1 MIRLFVALALP
12 PSTIDALVGLGE
24 GVPGARWLRDDQ
36 MHLTLRFIGEV
47 DRAAFEDVVHALG
60 EVEADAFELALAG
73 VGHFPP
79 RGAPKVLWA
88 GVRQNPAL
96 NLLQSRIESALG
108 RAGLKPEGRNFSA
121 HITLARLNG
130 APVERVQAY
139 LARHAL
145 FAEPP
150 FMVEAF
156 HLYSS
161 RLGRDGSL
169 YSIEASYP
177 LRGGYDFEHD
187 WDEAE
192 DEAGAARSD

>member
-1 MIRLFVALALP
+1 MIRLFAALALP
-12 PSTIDALVGLGE
+12 PSALDALIGLGE

-108 RAGLKPEGRNFSA
+108 VQSGARFLAGEASDLSTGGLFVATSDPLPLGTELTLGLLLPDGHRVVVDAVVSWARGPHSGGAEGMGVRF
-121 HITLARLNG
+121 
-130 APVERVQAY
+130 VRVSRDDAAAI
-139 LARHAL
+139 ARHAT
-145 FAEPP
+145 E
-150 FMVEAF
+150 
-156 HLYSS
+156 
-161 RLGRDGSL
+161 
-169 YSIEASYP
+169 
-177 LRGGYDFEHD
+177 
-187 WDEAE
+187 
-192 DEAGAARSD
+192 

>member
-12 PSTIDALVGLGE
+12 PAIIDALGGLAE

-47 DRAAFEDVVHALG
+47 
-60 EVEADAFELALAG
+60 EADAFEMAVAG

-79 RGAPKVLWA
+79 RGPPKLLWA
-88 GVRQNPAL
+88 GVRPNPAL

-121 HITLARLNG
+121 HVTLARLNG

-145 FAEPP
+145 FAAPP

-161 RLGRDGSL
+161 RLSRDGSL
-169 YSIEASYP
+169 YTIEASYP

-192 DEAGAARSD
+192 DEAGAPRSE

>member
-12 PSTIDALVGLGE
+12 PSIIDALGGLAE

-47 DRAAFEDVVHALG
+47 DHATFEEVVHALG
-60 EVEADAFELALAG
+60 EVEADAFEMAVAG

-79 RGAPKVLWA
+79 RGPPKLLWA
-88 GVRQNPAL
+88 GVRPNPAL

-130 APVERVQAY
+130 SPVERVQTY

-145 FAEPP
+145 FAAPP

-161 RLGRDGSL
+161 RLSRDGSL
-169 YSIEASYP
+169 YTIEASYP

-187 WDEAE
+187 WDEEE
-192 DEAGAARSD
+192 DEAGVLRS